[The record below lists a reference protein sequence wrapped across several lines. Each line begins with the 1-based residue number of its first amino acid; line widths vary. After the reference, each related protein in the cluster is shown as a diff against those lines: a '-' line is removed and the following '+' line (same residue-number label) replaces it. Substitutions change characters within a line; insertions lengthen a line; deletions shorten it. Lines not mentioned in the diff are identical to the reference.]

1 MVAILSG
8 FVFLYIV
15 GTACSL
21 VEPTAALSRYDF
33 ALNLEFDQ
41 QNASNFTFFY
51 TYDDSIKTLKM
62 AVKIFSLG
70 WVGIGLSRDQFMPGS
85 DIAIAWV
92 DDSGKG
98 HLQVSII

>member
-1 MVAILSG
+1 
-8 FVFLYIV
+8 
-15 GTACSL
+15 
-21 VEPTAALSRYDF
+21 
-33 ALNLEFDQ
+33 
-41 QNASNFTFFY
+41 
-51 TYDDSIKTLKM
+51 M

-92 DDSGKG
+92 GKG